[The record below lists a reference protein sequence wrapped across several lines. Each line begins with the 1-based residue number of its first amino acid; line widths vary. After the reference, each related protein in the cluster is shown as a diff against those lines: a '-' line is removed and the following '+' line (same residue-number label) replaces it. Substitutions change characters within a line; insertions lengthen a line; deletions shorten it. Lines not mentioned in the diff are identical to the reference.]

1 MSASKLS
8 LFVLL
13 TIILASCQK
22 EKSSVY
28 GNVTYIHSYF
38 KTEYQADHAHI
49 RLYEDESMTTLV
61 AETDCDNIGNYFL
74 KDVGNGDYYIHADVT
89 LSKYSYAGGQK
100 VSVASASNAKYN
112 FVIR

>member
-13 TIILASCQK
+13 TIVFTSCQK

-28 GNVTYIHSYF
+28 GNVTYIHNYF
-38 KTEYQADHAHI
+38 KTEYQADNAHVK
-49 RLYEDESMTTLV
+49 LYKDESMTSLV
-61 AETDCDNIGNYFL
+61 AETDCDHIGNYFF
-74 KDVGNGDYYIHADVT
+74 KDVAGGDYYIHADVV
-89 LSKYSYAGGQK
+89 LSKYSYAGGQQIM
-100 VSVASASNAKYN
+100 VASSSNSKYN